1 MMKILIIA
9 AVSLLVAILASAE
22 HFPSLLLGSFTA
34 ITAVVGC
41 YGLAFSRARFPE
53 QALLLLFCGL
63 LFKFAITIIGAVWG
77 MAMGWMTSP
86 AVFAL
91 SYLIFSITAT
101 SLGFYLRSRQR
112 ADTSAMTKL

>member
-9 AVSLLVAILASAE
+9 AVSLLVAILASSE
-22 HFPSLLLGSFTA
+22 HFPSLLLGSLTA

-63 LFKFAITIIGAVWG
+63 LFKFAITIIGVVWG
-77 MAMGWMTSP
+77 MAMEWMTSP

-91 SYLIFSITAT
+91 AYLIFSITAT
-101 SLGFYLRSRQR
+101 SLGFHLRSRQR
-112 ADTSAMTKL
+112 TDPSAMTKS